1 MAHYDIE
8 FYEDDR
14 GNCPVADWLRE
25 LDRANS
31 KETRCMLKK
40 VFFQIERLQNEGL
53 GVGEPI
59 VKRLDEDVW
68 ELRPIPNRILFG
80 VMKEEILSC
89 CTNFASKAKGRQ
101 SMKLNRQNVNINI
114 GSSEVRT
121 NEMV

>member
-31 KETRCMLKK
+31 KETRSMLKK

-59 VKRLDEDVW
+59 VKRLDEDIW

-80 VMKEEILSC
+80 VMKGRNIVLLHQFRKQSQRTPKHEIEQ
-89 CTNFASKAKGRQ
+89 AKREYQHWLKRGEN
-101 SMKLNRQNVNINI
+101 K
-114 GSSEVRT
+114 
-121 NEMV
+121 